1 MYIKNKR
8 IMSGAK
14 KLHKKG
20 AHSVCAEVENGG
32 EG

>member
-1 MYIKNKR
+1 MYIKKR

-14 KLHKKG
+14 KLHKKKT
-20 AHSVCAEVENGG
+20 HSVCAEVENSG